1 MSHIFLIFIIKF
13 FPLKKKIKLKYKKL
27 KCFFY
32 SLNLFNK
39 FIPKLFFINLPH
51 HLKKSKRER
60 KNRKVNTPLFISIFK
75 SSNKKINDISILFV
89 EFSL

>member
-1 MSHIFLIFIIKF
+1 MQMDKYIKINKSINTNSEVKKNEINKIKIEHMSHIFLIFIIKF

-39 FIPKLFFINLPH
+39 FIPKLVFINLPH
-51 HLKKSKRER
+51 HLKETEKRE
-60 KNRKVNTPLFISIFK
+60 K
-75 SSNKKINDISILFV
+75 
-89 EFSL
+89 